1 MKTGSRELLKNE
13 AKKDDRKDGVRTLDI
28 GARKLQWVKCV
39 QLQLLIEVGRVVQSK
54 FRGRRR

>member
-1 MKTGSRELLKNE
+1 MKTGNRELLKNE